1 MLLRIILWSIV
12 LTVILRFISRF
23 LLPVLGMT
31 QMAQKQMQDLQRQ
44 MEEMQKRQQQAQA
57 NASKPKQEL
66 DGDYIDYEDVK

>member
-1 MLLRIILWSIV
+1 
-12 LTVILRFISRF
+12 
-23 LLPVLGMT
+23 
-31 QMAQKQMQDLQRQ
+31 MAQKQMQDLQRQ